1 MVEINTLNENIDVS
15 QEASGMPP
23 VSPADMPEQSLKHF
37 RRRGVRTPVNP
48 KGVHSPAWRRLL
60 VLGSAVALSCWGI
73 YEMYSVLALG
83 ELIFVENLVLVLFAL
98 TFSWITV
105 AFAGSIIGFFKVIAQ
120 HKPLDEEPVAL
131 TKRTAVLMP
140 TYNEQPGRIFS
151 AIETMAKAIQA
162 QGEGAAFDWFVLS
175 DTTDVEV
182 AIAEEVALQTLRHRL
197 GSEVNVYYRRRVK
210 NEAKKAGNVA
220 DFCKRWGGAYD
231 HLLVLDADSLMEAKT
246 MITLARRMEAD
257 PDAGLIQTIPQLING
272 TTLMARIQQFATRIY
287 GPVVGSGLA
296 WWTAKEGN
304 FWGHNAIIRTEAF
317 MSAAGLPHLRGKPP
331 FGGHI
336 LSHDFVE
343 AALIRRAG
351 WSVVIASDLDGSY
364 EESPPSII
372 DLAVRD
378 RRWCQGNLQH
388 ARVIGGSGLHWV
400 SRSHLAT
407 GIMSY
412 LSSPLWLLL
421 ILAGMA
427 LALQAQ
433 YIRPEYF
440 SDEYSLFPTWPV
452 IDAAR
457 ALMLFLFTMG
467 ILFAPKV
474 LGIIAFLVNAEQR
487 KRAGGTLRV
496 LISFVVE
503 IILSA
508 LVAPIM
514 MLIHSGAVLSILI
527 GRDAGWNPQR
537 RDDGSLPLK
546 DVIYRHRW
554 HMVMGVILTAFAAL
568 NSMSLLAW
576 LAPAVAGLLLAVPV
590 SVITSSWSIG
600 EKAKRWGI
608 LKTPEEGVPPAIFTA
623 FEQTLKV
630 YTDDAKQCPDFVG
643 FVASAHWASIHK
655 RMLDEQPP
663 RARGDIDSVEA
674 LTAMKVAEAESVS
687 EAIGFMTPK
696 ERLMMLNNPHLFEKA
711 CRLAITERERS
722 YSLAG
727 KE

>member
-1 MVEINTLNENIDVS
+1 
-15 QEASGMPP
+15 MPP

-60 VLGSAVALSCWGI
+60 VLGSAVVLSCWGI

-231 HLLVLDADSLMEAKT
+231 HLLVLDADSLMEVKT

-272 TTLMARIQQFATRIY
+272 TTLMARIQQFATRVY

-527 GRDAGWNPQR
+527 GRDVGWNPQR

-608 LKTPEEGVPPAIFTA
+608 LKTPEEGVSPAIFTA

>member
-272 TTLMARIQQFATRIY
+272 TTLMARIQQFATRVY

>member
-1 MVEINTLNENIDVS
+1 
-15 QEASGMPP
+15 MPP

-120 HKPLDEEPVAL
+120 HKPLDEEPVSL

-272 TTLMARIQQFATRIY
+272 TTLMARIQQFATRVY

-711 CRLAITERERS
+711 CRLAVTEREHS

>member
-1 MVEINTLNENIDVS
+1 M
-15 QEASGMPP
+15 
-23 VSPADMPEQSLKHF
+23 
-37 RRRGVRTPVNP
+37 
-48 KGVHSPAWRRLL
+48 
-60 VLGSAVALSCWGI
+60 
-73 YEMYSVLALG
+73 
-83 ELIFVENLVLVLFAL
+83 
-98 TFSWITV
+98 
-105 AFAGSIIGFFKVIAQ
+105 
-120 HKPLDEEPVAL
+120 
-131 TKRTAVLMP
+131 
-140 TYNEQPGRIFS
+140 
-151 AIETMAKAIQA
+151 
-162 QGEGAAFDWFVLS
+162 
-175 DTTDVEV
+175 
-182 AIAEEVALQTLRHRL
+182 
-197 GSEVNVYYRRRVK
+197 
-210 NEAKKAGNVA
+210 
-220 DFCKRWGGAYD
+220 
-231 HLLVLDADSLMEAKT
+231 LDADSLMEAKT

-272 TTLMARIQQFATRIY
+272 TTLMARIQQFATRVY

-331 FGGHI
+331 FGGHV

-687 EAIGFMTPK
+687 EAIGFMTQK

-711 CRLAITERERS
+711 CRLAVTERERS

>member
-1 MVEINTLNENIDVS
+1 MVKINTLNENIDVS

-272 TTLMARIQQFATRIY
+272 TTLMARIQQFATRVY

-331 FGGHI
+331 FGGHV

-487 KRAGGTLRV
+487 ERAGGTLRV

-696 ERLMMLNNPHLFEKA
+696 ERLMMLNNLHLFEKA
-711 CRLAITERERS
+711 CRLAVTEREHS